1 MKKKEILQLFVP
13 PIYYRVKKMLFPK
26 TVSKNVPLPKIKRK
40 SNKMIVIG
48 NGPSLNKSFEKY
60 KDIICDSDCI
70 VVNFFASTDM
80 FKIIRPAVYVLN
92 DRAFFDIPE
101 KLKLSI
107 NKLFTNIVENT
118 DWNMKVV
125 LPCTEQDSQLVEILS
140 QNSHIEFLYFN
151 VINNTTMNN
160 PILDNV
166 ERNIAWDNNLIA
178 PPDATVLN
186 VSVWLSLYWGYPE
199 TYLIGADTSWI
210 EELRIDQQTNK
221 LYTIDRHFYNNSKDY
236 KDDNLLDCEHRRIL
250 PNSMYVELKCITAC
264 FKNYEYLEDFAR
276 WKGLKVYNA
285 SEYSLIDSF
294 ERKKIM

>member
-1 MKKKEILQLFVP
+1 MTKKEILQLFVP
-13 PIYYRVKKMLFPK
+13 PIYYRVKNLFFSK
-26 TVSKNVPLPKIKRK
+26 SVSKNVPLPKIKRK
-40 SNKMIVIG
+40 SKKMIVIG

-92 DRAFFDIPE
+92 DYAFFDIPE

-107 NKLFTNIVENT
+107 DKLLTNIVENT

-125 LPCTEQDSQLVEILS
+125 LPCIEQESQLVEILS
-140 QNSHIEFLYFN
+140 QNSHIEILFFN
-151 VINNTTMNN
+151 DVNKTIT
-160 PILDNV
+160 DNLK
-166 ERNIAWDNNLIA
+166 RNIAWDNNLIA
-178 PPDATVLN
+178 PPEATVLN
-186 VSVWLSLYWGYPE
+186 ISVWLSLYWGYPE

-210 EELRIDQQTNK
+210 EELKIDQQTNQ
-221 LYTIDRHFYNNSKDY
+221 LYTLDRHFYNNSKVY
-236 KDDNLLDCEHRRIL
+236 KDENLIDCERRIL
-250 PNSMYVELKCITAC
+250 PNSIYKELKCITEC

-294 ERKKIM
+294 ERKKLI